1 MDSIKRSLKTLLLS
15 ISFQLKQKSIV
26 SNCARKEYGPIRFY
40 SFRMDLDTVTGCLDY
55 YGGMAASLAG
65 QHVKMG
71 GGSWAYVTREPLG
84 VVGGIGAWN
93 YPMQVRF
100 VTLNTEKFY
109 LFTDTVW

>member
-1 MDSIKRSLKTLLLS
+1 
-15 ISFQLKQKSIV
+15 
-26 SNCARKEYGPIRFY
+26 
-40 SFRMDLDTVTGCLDY
+40 MDLDTVTGCLDY

-100 VTLNTEKFY
+100 VSLNTVQNKRRYFWKLLETDFIVRASFYKAKFP
-109 LFTDTVW
+109 LNSL

>member
-1 MDSIKRSLKTLLLS
+1 MGR
-15 ISFQLKQKSIV
+15 
-26 SNCARKEYGPIRFY
+26 IRFY

-55 YGGMAASLAG
+55 YGGMAASLTG

-100 VTLNTEKFY
+100 VTLNTVQNKSRYF
-109 LFTDTVW
+109 WK

>member
-1 MDSIKRSLKTLLLS
+1 
-15 ISFQLKQKSIV
+15 
-26 SNCARKEYGPIRFY
+26 
-40 SFRMDLDTVTGCLDY
+40 MDLDTVTGCLDY

-100 VTLNTEKFY
+100 VSLILCKTKVGNSGSNWKRIYSIGKF
-109 LFTDTVW
+109 L